1 MNKAAMEEY
10 KQAVEAQAREL
21 LDIVQSVALGDLNV
35 EFPVLPEGERIEI
48 LAELAVGLE
57 MMVDGLR
64 AMVAE
69 QERTRAEIETGRQ
82 QLENVLEEALA
93 VQRRYLREHWERYPA
108 ITGAARGYYRFGG
121 EGGPTSDAWL
131 PAMTEAVRQV
141 ETVVEADSE
150 ARLAI
155 PIQLYDEVIGVL
167 GFSRE
172 GAESWSEQDVAAAT
186 AVAGEMAEALD
197 KQRLLDETQQALVET
212 EDLYQV
218 SAELAEVQSY
228 DDVLSVL
235 RTHTVLGRA
244 DRGASLSLFDRPWI
258 GNDVPEWAVPVA
270 RWSSAPSTGSR
281 RYALRGS
288 PASDLFYPDKP
299 TIIADTE
306 SDPRLDEA
314 VRARYAEQ
322 YGILSILITPLTVG
336 GQWIGYV
343 DALFAKQTEFSE
355 AEVRRL
361 SVLVGQAAIVV
372 QNVRQLE
379 ETRARAAHERI
390 LREITAR
397 MRGFADPETLAQ
409 TAVRELGTALGRPV
423 FIRLGSSD
431 ELSRPPNTLA
441 EGNGDGEVVARGGG
455 PRPQPLGYA
464 RGMPA
469 EGGE

>member
-1 MNKAAMEEY
+1 MNITALEEY
-10 KQAVEAQAREL
+10 KQAVETQAREL
-21 LDIVQSVALGDLNV
+21 LEIIQSVAQGDLNV
-35 EFPVLPEGERIEI
+35 TFPALPPRERVDVLS
-48 LAELAVGLE
+48 ELAAGLE
-57 MMVDGLR
+57 LMIDGLQ

-69 QERTRAEIETGRQ
+69 QEQARLEIEASRQ

-108 ITGAARGYYRFGG
+108 TTSANRGYYRFGN
-121 EGGPTSDAWL
+121 EGGATGDAWL
-131 PAMTEAVRQV
+131 PAMTEAVHQV
-141 ETVVEADSE
+141 EPVVRAGPEVC
-150 ARLAI
+150 LAI

-172 GAESWSEQDVAAAT
+172 GTETWSEEEIAAVT
-186 AVAGEMAEALD
+186 SVAGEVAEALD

-218 SAELAEVQSY
+218 SAELAEAQSY
-228 DDVLSVL
+228 SDVLGVL
-235 RTHTVLGRA
+235 RAHTMLGKA
-244 DRGASLSLFDRPWI
+244 DRGVSLSLFDRPWI

-270 RWSSAPSTGSR
+270 RWSSGSSTAAR
-281 RYALRGS
+281 RYALRDA
-288 PASDLFYPDKP
+288 PASELFYPDQP

-306 SDPRLDEA
+306 SDPRLDESM
-314 VRARYAEQ
+314 RTRYAEQ
-322 YGILSILITPLTVG
+322 YGIRSILIAPLIVG

-343 DALFAKQTEFSE
+343 DALFAEKTDFSE

-361 SVLVGQAAIVV
+361 SVLAGQAAIVV

-379 ETRARAAHERI
+379 ETRARASREQI

-397 MRGFADPETLAQ
+397 MRGFADPETLAR

-423 FIRLGSSD
+423 FIRLGTSA
-431 ELSRPPNTLA
+431 ELSHPPSATA
-441 EGNGDGEVVARGGG
+441 EGNGDGKVAGPGG
-455 PRPQPLGYA
+455 PRIQPMGYTQ
-464 RGMPA
+464 GIPA